1 MKPFLFAVAFGGLA
15 SVAVADPLD
24 TLVPEYEAY
33 VDANSPEGAA
43 RTAGLAPDRWS
54 DVTPEAIAE
63 QADAARALLEEVQKA
78 ETEREIDQAI
88 LIRLLDSGY
97 HMGRDRFGAHTVC
110 RGLGVSGGAGFCSP
124 AGKSRQRC
132 GR

>member
-43 RTAGLAPDRWS
+43 RRPMRREPCWKKCKKLKLS
-54 DVTPEAIAE
+54 
-63 QADAARALLEEVQKA
+63 AR
-78 ETEREIDQAI
+78 
-88 LIRLLDSGY
+88 
-97 HMGRDRFGAHTVC
+97 
-110 RGLGVSGGAGFCSP
+110 
-124 AGKSRQRC
+124 
-132 GR
+132 